1 LTVNIGN
8 LTGNTTNLTE
18 ATTNVTEN
26 TTNQTEKLE
35 MYRKLTG
42 NNEEYNKTVLSKKKN
57 ETKLL

>member
-1 LTVNIGN
+1 
-8 LTGNTTNLTE
+8 
-18 ATTNVTEN
+18 VTEN